1 MNALLQRKVR
11 RETQQDADPEWVPI
25 FFWVKRIW
33 GSKMSGATGRTEP
46 RRYSEEESGK
56 EKLEK

>member
-1 MNALLQRKVR
+1 MQILNGCQS
-11 RETQQDADPEWVPI
+11 
-25 FFWVKRIW
+25 FF
-33 GSKMSGATGRTEP
+33 GSKEFGGMSGATGRTEP